1 MAKNKKITGTL
12 KIVIEAGKATPAP
25 PVGTALGP
33 KKVNIAAFC
42 KEFNDRTKALT
53 GPIPVDMTIYQDNSF
68 SFITKN
74 PPTSYLIKQAVGL
87 KKGSQEPG
95 RNMVGKITDAQ
106 LAEIAEIKKEE
117 MGVLD
122 IEAAKRIVA
131 GTAVSMGLEVMSEN

>member
-33 KKVNIAAFC
+33 KKVNIAEFC
-42 KEFNDRTKALT
+42 KQFNDRTKAMK
-53 GPIPVDMTIYQDNSF
+53 GPIPVVMTIYQDNSF
-68 SFITKN
+68 TFITKN
-74 PPTSYLIKQAVGL
+74 PPTSYLVKQAVGL
-87 KKGSQEPG
+87 KKGSVAPG
-95 RNMVGKITDAQ
+95 RESVGKITQAQ
-106 LAEIAEIKKEE
+106 LEEVAKIKQEE

-131 GTAVSMGLEVMSEN
+131 GTAVSMGLKVMDS

>member
-12 KIVIEAGKATPAP
+12 KIVIQAGKATPAP

-33 KKVNIAAFC
+33 KKVNIAEFC
-42 KEFNDRTKALT
+42 KQFNDRTKAMK
-53 GPIPVDMTIYQDNSF
+53 GPIPVVMTIYHDNSF
-68 SFITKN
+68 TFITKN
-74 PPTSYLIKQAVGL
+74 PPTSYLVMQVVGL

-95 RNMVGKITDAQ
+95 RNIVGKITQTQ
-106 LAEIAEIKKEE
+106 LEEVAKIKQEE

-131 GTAVSMGLEVMSEN
+131 GTAVSMGLQVIEG